1 MSLIKRLFGSA
12 KTPDTD
18 AAADP
23 EPETPS
29 RLDAAPDSRT
39 FQLDSAQAGTRREL
53 VRVVTRD
60 TLRAAGIPEGWIE
73 SQVLLE
79 LGRGDQTFVHLRLV
93 VKQWD
98 VRLLKFAVAFQNRLM
113 AEIELIDPTAQQW
126 LLSISWQYQVG
137 ASCPFQDLPDPAVW
151 RAPAATIEPEPVP
164 APAPAPVPIPIP
176 VPVPVPVPA
185 ARPEPEPEPAALQS
199 SEVDL
204 LLEVEEPDE
213 LSEDLARLFA
223 IRDANLP
230 AHGAPDAGADQTP
243 AARPAHRDPFSQ

>member
-12 KTPDTD
+12 KTPGTE
-18 AAADP
+18 AAADL

-29 RLDAAPDSRT
+29 RLDPAPDSRT
-39 FQLDSAQAGTRREL
+39 FQVDSAQAGTRREL

-60 TLRAAGIPEGWIE
+60 TLRAAGIPDGWIE

-98 VRLLKFAVAFQNRLM
+98 VRLLKFAVAFQNRLV

-137 ASCPFQDLPDPAVW
+137 ATCPFQDLPDPAVW
-151 RAPAATIEPEPVP
+151 RAPAATIEPEPV
-164 APAPAPVPIPIP
+164 AAPAPVPMP
-176 VPVPVPVPA
+176 VPVPVPV
-185 ARPEPEPEPAALQS
+185 ARPEPEPQSEPAAVPS
-199 SEVDL
+199 FEVDL

-230 AHGAPDAGADQTP
+230 AQGAPDAGADQPP